1 MCFFRNKGTS
11 SFLTKIS
18 SNAAIMH
25 KENQLDAYFLLVP
38 VGQASGWGLTGSST
52 QLGVLSRLMWLL
64 AECSPCGC
72 RTDVLFSSWPL
83 TGLLSVPELGGYSSS
98 SPLGGLTA
106 WWLTSL
112 DKQENLSL

>member
-38 VGQASGWGLTGSST
+38 VGQASGWGLTGSSMKDSKAASL
-52 QLGVLSRLMWLL
+52 LG
-64 AECSPCGC
+64 A
-72 RTDVLFSSWPL
+72 
-83 TGLLSVPELGGYSSS
+83 GGA
-98 SPLGGLTA
+98 L
-106 WWLTSL
+106 
-112 DKQENLSL
+112 